1 MKKLSPV
8 VVAFVSFC
16 LISFHSNPA
25 FAAVIDAVAPPE
37 DAVAVP
43 LELEEPDDATAAAVA
58 ASVVDA
64 IPEEAASVPSRR
76 RRTLAAKKGEHTQEA
91 FTARYPEL
99 LDLSPADQ
107 TVQYQAYLL
116 YSNGMTV
123 DELDAYYNTHDNG
136 QQEGGGGAGATSAF
150 SCCKDNRTSSGCR
163 TERRGSYCLDRTTP
177 DQKYECEFA
186 GSGIFRGVCCR
197 TFPDNRVGSKFWV
210 WEPCI

>member
-76 RRTLAAKKGEHTQEA
+76 RRRTLAAKKGEHTQEA

-123 DELDAYYNTHDNG
+123 DELDAYYHTHDNG
-136 QQEGGGGAGATSAF
+136 QQEGGGLAGATKRF
-150 SCCKDNRTSSGCR
+150 SCCRVKYDMAGCWC
-163 TERRGSYCLDRTTP
+163 TFALPPNDPNYDECERAGWGANSYCCQTSP
-177 DQKYECEFA
+177 FN
-186 GSGIFRGVCCR
+186 F
-197 TFPDNRVGSKFWV
+197 VGSKNWI
-210 WEPCI
+210 WETCT